1 MEKNFDKE
9 KFSIILK
16 NISSLYD
23 NQREFA
29 KKADVNRTYISRYIN
44 LNIKNPPTP
53 KVLERIAESSKGIT
67 TYEELMDICGYYI
80 FGNNSIVNNDITT
93 IPIFINNNG
102 TLKQD
107 TDLIIEKKKLVE
119 TNHYFAYKSSDDTM
133 LPLLGKGD
141 TAIIEKTDSFENGNT
156 CLISLDNSIIIIRKI
171 LDFKDY
177 IELQTIIPYNQPIKL
192 TNEDIKNRNFKI
204 LGKVIRVE
212 NESAFQ

>member
-93 IPIFINNNG
+93 IPLFINNNG

-119 TNHYFAYKSSDDTM
+119 TSQYFAYKSSDDTM

-156 CLISLDNSIIIIRKI
+156 CLISLDNSTIIIRKI

-177 IELQTIIPYNQPIKL
+177 IELHTIIPYNQPIKL
-192 TNEDIKNRNFKI
+192 TNDDKKSRNFKI

>member
-1 MEKNFDKE
+1 MENNFDKE
-9 KFSIILK
+9 KFSNILYK
-16 NISSLYD
+16 ISTLYS
-23 NQREFA
+23 NTSEFA
-29 KKADVNRTYISRYIN
+29 RQVNFDRSYISKYIHKK
-44 LNIKNPPTP
+44 LNNPPTP
-53 KVLERIAESSKGIT
+53 KILKEIASASKGIT
-67 TYEELMDICGYYI
+67 TYEELMNICGYFI

-93 IPIFINNNG
+93 IPLFINNNG

-119 TNHYFAYKSSDDTM
+119 TNQYFAYKSSDDTM

-141 TAIIEKTDSFENGNT
+141 LAIIEKNNSFENGNT
-156 CLISLDNSIIIIRKI
+156 CLISLDNSTIIIRKI

-177 IELQTIIPYNQPIKL
+177 IELHTIIPYKQPIKL
-192 TNEDIKNRNFKI
+192 TNDDKKSRNFII

>member
-93 IPIFINNNG
+93 IPLFINNNG

-107 TDLIIEKKKLVE
+107 TDLIIERKKLVE
-119 TNHYFAYKSSDDTM
+119 TRQYFAYKSSDDTM

-141 TAIIEKTDSFENGNT
+141 TAIIEKTASFENGNT
-156 CLISLDNSIIIIRKI
+156 CLISLDNSTIIIRKI

-177 IELQTIIPYNQPIKL
+177 IELHTIIPYNQPIKL
-192 TNEDIKNRNFKI
+192 TNDDIKVRNFKI